1 MVPPSS
7 LITYSAGGGC
17 DDVGT
22 ASAAAA
28 EAGSGEW
35 QAAGGKARRRQVP
48 AAGCRLR
55 SRRRGERQAWR
66 TGRPAGR
73 GEREG
78 SEWAWAQRG
87 EEQVLMGG
95 CGTAQ
100 GGCGRG
106 RAAVCERA
114 RTGAGSRG
122 RRRRGQRRVSKKVPI
137 FVALPTPRKM
147 ALSYSVSSNVHNG
160 VRAVSIVCVFPGSTS
175 RAGPYRC
182 VKLPLSRRPT
192 RRRSCYPP
200 DPPTELLQAY
210 FLKKPSYFA
219 LWPWFVTL

>member
-17 DDVGT
+17 DDGGT

-122 RRRRGQRRVSKKVPI
+122 RRRRGQRRVSKRVSI

-175 RAGPYRC
+175 RAGPYC
-182 VKLPLSRRPT
+182 RRID
-192 RRRSCYPP
+192 RRN
-200 DPPTELLQAY
+200 
-210 FLKKPSYFA
+210 
-219 LWPWFVTL
+219 